1 MTKKPKITNYEELGK
16 YKNQFPDDKEK
27 KTKEAKEFLYDLID
41 EIEKKDKELYEK
53 ILQSADYLEFD
64 ERMAKGEKTE
74 KEIKEKF
81 EYYKKEFEKSP
92 KSKSMEKPIKT
103 GAIEATPK
111 SSPQK
116 TKDGGVKKK
125 WIIKNV
131 YEEDR
136 KDAESGEGRELD
148 IKEAEWRY
156 KENIKNKKKSAKQE
170 VAMATVAASSR
181 ENILS
186 EEKIVAEE
194 SQKTAEAKID
204 TAGTAAEKTATEIF
218 EEAPR
223 APEIKKELTEEEK
236 REIQDYI
243 YGDKGRH
250 LELYKLWA
258 GKSNEKEFSNDYKIP
273 QEAEKA
279 AFDFFQRREE
289 YSKYFK
295 DESVALRECKKS
307 GYEKGTVE
315 LETAKVWK
323 NNAEKA
329 LKLAQEELKRKLVD
343 DAFVKKVSEYEGRGV
358 VRSDKDR
365 KEEYAMI
372 TGAMLPRIVELD
384 GKLEQMKMNTAYETK
399 ERGIFGKVWD
409 KYKGLP
415 KGKRLLASAA
425 MSAGIGAGI
434 AAFSPFGLVAGAGY
448 VGYRA
453 ARTLGGGALGAGLNA
468 VVDKLFI
475 QKKYGSQRQE
485 ALSQQSEELRKAL
498 LTEMESGD
506 WKKEE
511 KKMKLM
517 EMLDNSALS
526 LGGKYN
532 DIAQREGKTRM
543 WTALGTGLV
552 GGLTASGIDVY
563 MMKPAGI
570 SHSTAELFGKHTG
583 EIPKGGMVAGGV
595 GGLSEEDILRRGLGI
610 VPEAKQN
617 LGAHMP
623 NIFDIEKPEGIKLT
637 GVLEVHKGDTVWGLI
652 DKKMEGQYG
661 TVYEH
666 LGEARKTFA
675 IDALRDKL
683 ATMSPDQLKEIGV
696 SSGDINKLN
705 IGDKIDF
712 GKLMTDE
719 NMAKA
724 IEGSKGLSQEQ
735 LASVHEN
742 LKGGTA
748 EAGVEAMR
756 ELPPQTVSAVRIE
769 DLFQQAEQPGFDS
782 VEAAANWAD
791 QQGAVD
797 QFLTTETMNSV
808 EGKIGGILKG
818 FNEWDKSGLKKAAE
832 QMGGWDKFMNMKASE
847 LFPSGDLSQSGATN
861 VYFNKFVYEL
871 QRLTGDATI
880 LHDGKTTVKEVLG
893 KINPKEIF
901 GAEYKG

>member
-53 ILQSADYLEFD
+53 ILQGADYLEFD
-64 ERMAKGEKTE
+64 ERMARGEKTE
-74 KEIKEKF
+74 KEIKEKY
-81 EYYKKEFEKSP
+81 EYYKKEFEKSS

-103 GAIEATPK
+103 GVREVTPK
-111 SSPQK
+111 ISPQK

-170 VAMATVAASSR
+170 VATATVTASSR

-218 EEAPR
+218 EEAQ
-223 APEIKKELTEEEK
+223 AMEAEGKVEVEATIEAAEIEKAKEPEIKKETTEEEK

-258 GKSNEKEFSNDYKIP
+258 GKSDEKEFSNGYRIP

-295 DESVALRECKKS
+295 DESAALRECKKS

-329 LKLAQEELKRKLVD
+329 LKLAQEELKRKLAD
-343 DAFVKKVSEYEGRGV
+343 DAFAKKVSEYEGRGV

-475 QKKYGSQRQE
+475 QKKYGAERQE

-570 SHSTAELFGKHTG
+570 SHSTTELFGKHTG

-595 GGLSEEDILRRGLGI
+595 GGLSEEDILRRGLGLA
-610 VPEAKQN
+610 PEAKQN
-617 LGAHMP
+617 LGANMP
-623 NIFDIEKPEGIKLT
+623 NIFDIEKPAGIKLS
-637 GVLEVHKGDTVWGLI
+637 GALEVHKGDTVWSII
-652 DKKMEGQYG
+652 DKQLSQGKGVAYDQ
-661 TVYEH
+661 

-675 IDALRDKL
+675 IDALKDKF
-683 ATMSPDQLKEIGV
+683 ATMSPDQLKAIGI
-696 SSGDINKLN
+696 SSGNINELA
-705 IGDKIDF
+705 IGDKIDLS
-712 GKLMTDE
+712 KIMADE
-719 NMAKA
+719 NVAKA
-724 IEGSKGLSQEQ
+724 FESAKGLSQEQ
-735 LASVHEN
+735 LMSIHEN
-742 LKGGTA
+742 LK
-748 EAGVEAMR
+748 EVSGVDR
-756 ELPPQTVSAVRIE
+756 VSDLPPQTAEAIKIGGEKIAVTI
-769 DLFQQAEQPGFDS
+769 AEMESP
-782 VEAAANWAD
+782 A
-791 QQGAVD
+791 
-797 QFLTTETMNSV
+797 
-808 EGKIGGILKG
+808 GKIGGILNG

-847 LFPSGDLSQSGATN
+847 LFPSGDLSQPGATN
-861 VYFNKFVYEL
+861 IYLNKFAYGL
-871 QRLTGDATI
+871 QRLTNDAPT
-880 LHDGKTTVKEVLG
+880 LHDGKTTVKDILNTIKPEKV
-893 KINPKEIF
+893 F

>member
-16 YKNQFPDDKEK
+16 YKSQFPDDKEK

-64 ERMAKGEKTE
+64 ERIAKGEKTE
-74 KEIKEKF
+74 EEIKEKY

-92 KSKSMEKPIKT
+92 KSKSMEKLIKT

-170 VAMATVAASSR
+170 VATTTVAAFSR
-181 ENILS
+181 ENILP
-186 EEKIVAEE
+186 EEKTVAEE
-194 SQKTAEAKID
+194 SQKIAEAKID

-218 EEAPR
+218 EEAQ
-223 APEIKKELTEEEK
+223 AMEAEGKVKVEATIEAAEIENAKEPEIKKELTEEEK

-258 GKSNEKEFSNDYKIP
+258 GKSDEKEFSNDYKIP

-295 DESVALRECKKS
+295 DESAALRECKKS

-343 DAFVKKVSEYEGRGV
+343 DAFAKKVSEYEGRGV

-372 TGAMLPRIVELD
+372 TGSMLPRIVELD

-475 QKKYGSQRQE
+475 QKKYGAERQE
-485 ALSQQSEELRKAL
+485 VLSQQSEELRKAL
-498 LTEMESGD
+498 LKEMESGD

-532 DIAQREGKTRM
+532 DIAQREGKARM

-595 GGLSEEDILRRGLGI
+595 GGLSEEDILRRGLGLA
-610 VPEAKQN
+610 PEAKQN
-617 LGAHMP
+617 LGANMP
-623 NIFDIEKPEGIKLT
+623 NIFDIEKPAGIKLS
-637 GVLEVHKGDTVWGLI
+637 GALEVHKGDTVWSII
-652 DKKMEGQYG
+652 DKQLSQGKGVAYDQ
-661 TVYEH
+661 

-675 IDALRDKL
+675 IDALKDKF
-683 ATMSPDQLKEIGV
+683 AAMSSDQLKAIGI
-696 SSGDINKLN
+696 SSGNINELA
-705 IGDKIDF
+705 IGDKIDLS
-712 GKLMTDE
+712 KIMADE
-719 NMAKA
+719 NVVKA
-724 IEGSKGLSQEQ
+724 FESAKGLSQEQ
-735 LASVHEN
+735 LISIHEN
-742 LKGGTA
+742 LK
-748 EAGVEAMR
+748 EVSGVGR
-756 ELPPQTVSAVRIE
+756 VSDLPPQT
-769 DLFQQAEQPGFDS
+769 AEAIKIGGEKIDVTIAEMESP
-782 VEAAANWAD
+782 A
-791 QQGAVD
+791 
-797 QFLTTETMNSV
+797 
-808 EGKIGGILKG
+808 GKIGGILNG

-847 LFPSGDLSQSGATN
+847 LFPSGDLSQPGATN
-861 VYFNKFVYEL
+861 IYLNKFAYGL
-871 QRLTGDATI
+871 QRLTNDAPT
-880 LHDGKTTVKEVLG
+880 LHDGKTTVKDILNTIKPEKV
-893 KINPKEIF
+893 F